1 MGWKSRKGATSL
13 EYGILAALI
22 AVVMMVTLPLVI
34 EEPMCR
40 LIDVGCVIET
50 RMTLVQ
56 SRIPTTL
63 AWPDVP
69 ISNC

>member
-50 RMTLVQ
+50 RMTLE
-56 SRIPTTL
+56 PTFL
-63 AWPDVP
+63 GLGRVEDLV
-69 ISNC
+69 